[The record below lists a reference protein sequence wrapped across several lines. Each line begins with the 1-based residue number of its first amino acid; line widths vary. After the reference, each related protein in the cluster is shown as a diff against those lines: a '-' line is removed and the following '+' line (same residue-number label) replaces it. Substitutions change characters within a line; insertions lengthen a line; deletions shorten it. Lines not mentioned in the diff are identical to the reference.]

1 MQYPHIFEEEVLAS
15 IKNWVVEDS
24 PKPAVEGPNGMAIC
38 HSTRNCFTTS
48 DAMDREILRTYA
60 TGLLAVALGGYHYS
74 PNLFTSIDRLGFC
87 CIARFIWYML
97 TGEDVTIKTK
107 PFYWFLTWMSSEH
120 YCQILCKSLNL
131 WEFLWL

>member
-1 MQYPHIFEEEVLAS
+1 MSDLAWWHCVQYPHIFEEEVLAS

-74 PNLFTSIDRLGFC
+74 PNLFTSIDHLGFC
-87 CIARFIWYML
+87 CKVHMAYADWI
-97 TGEDVTIKTK
+97 GCNIKD
-107 PFYWFLTWMSSEH
+107 
-120 YCQILCKSLNL
+120 
-131 WEFLWL
+131 